1 MKQSRDSISKFIIL
15 YCIISGSI
23 LIALVFIQNVFTDE
37 LSYYFPAARLIS
49 RGMQLYKD
57 FFFPQMPLSAI
68 VFLPFSGGGWT
79 NFFLARI
86 SSSLLALISGVILLL
101 YTFYINK
108 YKKETIYMGILWTGN
123 AVLFYNS
130 IQATQRAWVN
140 LLNILFLILFS
151 YSLKRRKCIYSL
163 LSGICIGLS
172 VSFRSIFIVL
182 LIITIVLLLFRREW
196 KMILY
201 TVAGFILGILPSLY
215 YFFKYP
221 DYFLFCNLLYHFNR
235 TTPSF
240 YWFITHR
247 FLILAKVVFFPSN
260 IALFVLLA
268 AAVKWRK
275 MRREELLALICAVVL
290 FIVYYF
296 LLTPT
301 HFGYMTEIYP
311 FLLFLLVP
319 YIGYLK
325 RKSWSKWL
333 LILYITSYIPCS
345 LMYFSDVR
353 EWQKKYIISNIR
365 NVTRVIEKVT
375 EEDDKVVSFA
385 FYFGFPAD
393 RENIPELAIPTYDI
407 SKNVT
412 PESREKY
419 HLITYEDIPN
429 LLQRYKPRLI
439 VDVIDERDLEFFRLR
454 EMGYEKIKECNGISI
469 FLLRNT
475 KDYLK

>member
-1 MKQSRDSISKFIIL
+1 MVFMGRSQDSIFKIIIL
-15 YCIISGSI
+15 FCIISGGI
-23 LIALVFIQNVFTDE
+23 LVTLIFTQNVYTDE
-37 LSYYFPAARLIS
+37 LSTYIPAASLIAI
-49 RGMQLYKD
+49 GKKLYKD
-57 FFFPQMPLSAI
+57 FFFNQMPLSAL

-108 YKKETIYMGILWTGN
+108 SKKDTVYMGILWSGN

-151 YSLKRRKCIYSL
+151 LSFKRRKCIYSL
-163 LSGICIGLS
+163 LSGVCIGLS
-172 VSFRSIFIVL
+172 VSFRSIFVIL
-182 LIITIVLLLFRREW
+182 LIITIVLLLFKREW

-201 TVAGFILGILPSLY
+201 TVAGFVLGVIPSLY

-221 DYFLFCNLLYHFNR
+221 DCFIFCNFLYHFNR

-247 FLILAKVVFFPSN
+247 FLILSKVIFFPSN
-260 IALFVLLA
+260 IVLFILLA

-275 MRREELLALICAVVL
+275 MRREELLALICAVFL

-301 HFGYMTEIYP
+301 HFGYMTEVYP

-325 RKSWSKWL
+325 RKTWSKWL
-333 LILYITSYIPCS
+333 LIVYIASYIPCS
-345 LMYFSDVR
+345 LMYSFSIRD
-353 EWQKKYIISNIR
+353 WQKGHTISNIK
-365 NVTRVIEKVT
+365 NVTRVIETVT
-375 EEDDKVVSFA
+375 EKDDKVVSFG
-385 FYFGFPAD
+385 FYFGFLAK
-393 RENIPELAIPTYDI
+393 RKTVTELAFYLHDI
-407 SKNVT
+407 SEDISPKQ
-412 PESREKY
+412 RERY
-419 HLITYEDIPN
+419 HLTTYEDIPQ
-429 LLQRYKPRLI
+429 LLQRYKPKLI
-439 VDVIDERDLEFFRLR
+439 VNVIDKTELEYFKLK
-454 EMGYEKIKECNGISI
+454 ELGYKKIGDYRGIS
-469 FLLRNT
+469 LLLVG
-475 KDYLK
+475 D